1 MNQFEFDYIIA
12 IHGNTALPLLKRCD
26 FTDKQRSTVELAS
39 AYFVEVLARK
49 ICPHPLAAYRLGN
62 YHEGWA
68 GLQPTYKLI
77 YDYEKYIK
85 LATVGLISN
94 ML

>member
-1 MNQFEFDYIIA
+1 MNQFEFDYILA
-12 IHGNTALPLLKRCD
+12 THGNTALPLLKRSEL
-26 FTDKQRSTVELAS
+26 TDKQQQTVELAS

-49 ICPHPLAAYRLGN
+49 AYPHPLATYRLGN

-68 GLQPTYKLI
+68 GHLPIYNLI
-77 YDYEKYIK
+77 YDYEKYIQ